1 MWMDRT
7 ESEGATM
14 SCARRAW
21 LAGITAL
28 ALLGATASAAQAA
41 SMTTDCVG
49 LQAALDQA
57 VSGDAITLNQL
68 CTVSN
73 SGPSAGSFTLNVGGN
88 DSRSYTIQGQPGTGA
103 GFDGTG
109 VGARILS
116 ANNNGSSPTAT
127 LTVSNL
133 VFQNGGGPGSGG
145 AVAFQGDYAVTLSGD
160 TFANNLAPGGGSGGA
175 VDVETQAASAAVTL
189 SNDTFTGNR
198 TGSGPGPS
206 SGGAVNIATGGAAD
220 TITLSADT
228 FTNNTTAGGA
238 QGGAV
243 ELLPA
248 GAGQSLNVTNSTFRG
263 NTTQSGGGAMEV
275 FVTGAAMSVT
285 LTANTFANNA
295 VNGCGAG
302 CELDGGALSILDVGL
317 GTSPVTQTANT
328 FTGNSITGATQDVN
342 GGAESIIGATLN
354 STDDSFTGN
363 SLQAPVS
370 GHVSKGSAL
379 GIENDCTAA
388 NPQDVASNLAVAGN
402 SITDG
407 GDTTG
412 ANGALS
418 VSCAFGSPGNPN
430 SLRLNDSTI
439 SGNRGGGGT
448 TGIWG
453 EPGDQL
459 TLQNSIV
466 TGNSDGTAELTGF
479 TGTGGSV
486 TATYTDLCNGTSPF
500 TGNGNICAPPALAG
514 APAGNVH
521 ETYSSPTVD
530 AGSNALVPNGLTTD
544 VYGAN
549 RIQPRLAGRT
559 ATVDMGA
566 AELPSVPAPSASIT
580 TPASGATYA
589 FGQMVASNFSCS
601 EGSGGPGISSCLD
614 QSGHA
619 SGGSVDTST
628 AGTHT
633 LTVTAT
639 SSDGLMGSASV
650 NYTVSPAP
658 TAPTAPTVS
667 IAAPVSGA
675 RYAFEQTVPASFG
688 CQEGTGGPG
697 LSSCLG
703 TVANGSPIDTS
714 TPGSYM
720 FNVTATSS
728 DGQVTTQSILYTVL
742 PPGNHFVKPPKLKPH
757 SDGRFFVT
765 VKVPHPGRVDILVT
779 AWKDNFATAA
789 AIRPPAPVLLQPAIG
804 RFVFARA
811 HALANRASTLRI
823 LITPNAR
830 GRTLVAKHR
839 YRVTLRLWV
848 SYTPTQGRTRTIGY
862 YGLHLP

>member
-1 MWMDRT
+1 
-7 ESEGATM
+7 M
-14 SCARRAW
+14 SYARRAW
-21 LAGITAL
+21 LAGIVAL
-28 ALLGATASAAQAA
+28 VFLGATANAADAA
-41 SMTTDCVG
+41 SLTTGCAG

-57 VSGDAITLNQL
+57 VSGDTITLNQL
-68 CTVSN
+68 CTTGN
-73 SGPSAGSFTLNVGGN
+73 SAGDFFLNNAVD
-88 DSRSYTIQGQPGTGA
+88 DSRSYTLTGQPGSGA

-109 VGARILS
+109 ATTSVLH
-116 ANNNGSSPTAT
+116 ANQTSTGDPTST
-127 LTVSNL
+127 MTVSNL
-133 VFQNGGGPGSGG
+133 IFKNSSSLGNGG
-145 AVAFQGDYAVTLSGD
+145 AVVFQGDYSVTLSND
-160 TFANNLAPGGGSGGA
+160 TFNNNQTPGGGSGGA
-175 VDVETQAASAAVTL
+175 VNVQTQAASAAVTL
-189 SNDTFTGNR
+189 SNDTFTGNQ
-198 TGSGPGPS
+198 TGSGGPS

-220 TITLSADT
+220 TITLSSDT

-238 QGGAV
+238 EGGAV
-243 ELLPA
+243 ELVPS
-248 GAGQSLNVTNSTFRG
+248 GAGQSVSVTNSTFRG
-263 NTTQSGGGAMEV
+263 NTTQSSGGAIDL
-275 FVTGAAMSVT
+275 FGAGAAMSVT
-285 LTANTFANNA
+285 LTANMFAGNT
-295 VNGCGAG
+295 VNGCGAS
-302 CELDGGALSILDVGL
+302 CPLEGGAVSIFAFGA
-317 GTSPVTQTANT
+317 GTPPVTQSANT
-328 FTGNSITGATQDVN
+328 FTGNSITGGNQDVN
-342 GGAESIIGATLN
+342 GGGESIIGGALN
-354 STDDSFTGN
+354 SMGDIFTGN

-370 GHVSKGSAL
+370 GHVTEGAAL
-379 GIENDCTAA
+379 GILNDCRATP
-388 NPQDVASNLAVAGN
+388 PQDVASNLVLAGN
-402 SITDG
+402 SIADG
-407 GDTTG
+407 GSAAS

-418 VSCAFGSPGNPN
+418 VSCAVGTAPN
-430 SLRLNDSTI
+430 QLQLTNATI

-448 TGIWG
+448 AGIWG

-466 TGNSDGTAELTGF
+466 TGDSDGTAELTGF
-479 TGTGGSV
+479 TGTGGSA
-486 TATYTDLCNGTSPF
+486 TATYTDLCSGSSPF
-500 TGNGNICAPPALAG
+500 SGTGNICAAPALAG
-514 APAGNVH
+514 ASSGNVH

-566 AELPSVPAPSASIT
+566 AELPTVPAPSASIT
-580 TPASGATYA
+580 TPASGTTYA
-589 FGQMVASNFSCS
+589 LGQTVASSFSCS
-601 EGSGGPGISSCLD
+601 EGAGGPGISSCLD

-619 SGGSVDTST
+619 SGGPVNTST

-633 LTVTAT
+633 FTVTAT
-639 SSDGLMGSASV
+639 STDGLTSSTSV
-650 NYTVSPAP
+650 NYTVPA
-658 TAPTAPTVS
+658 APSAPSVS
-667 IAAPVSGA
+667 ITTPNGGA
-675 RYAFEQTVPASFG
+675 RYRFKQTVRASFS

-811 HALANRASTLRI
+811 HALASRASTLRI
-823 LITPNAR
+823 LVTPSAR
-830 GRTLVAKHR
+830 GRALVAKHR
-839 YRVTLRLWV
+839 YRITLRLWV
-848 SYTPTQGRTRTIGY
+848 SYTPTGGRTRTIGY